1 MPRCRSK
8 ARCSWWVTLMPRS
21 VRLLL
26 RAARRLV
33 WTCTSITWTN
43 SVIAPLEPAR
53 KSCRSPR
60 TCSTATEASCSVIRS
75 VTCGAFLKHVED
87 LTPTE
92 IEQRGISDR
101 PQRRGGRE
109 SRSDA
114 ERLEDIRAAISRCIP
129 CRHTS
134 CSCLSAHLDQ
144 QLRGRSTSGPIHG
157 LRLSTRR
164 ARIDV

>member
-1 MPRCRSK
+1 MSIEG
-8 ARCSWWVTLMPRS
+8 S
-21 VRLLL
+21 VFMVGDADAPFSAPSPPSGASVGLDVYVDNVDQLGD
-26 RAARRLV
+26 RAARAGAEVLQ
-33 WTCTSITWTN
+33 
-43 SVIAPLEPAR
+43 EPTDMF
-53 KSCRSPR
+53 S
-60 TCSTATEASCSVIRS
+60 ATEASCSVIRS

-129 CRHTS
+129 CPHTS
-134 CSCLSAHLDQ
+134 CSCLSA
-144 QLRGRSTSGPIHG
+144 RP
-157 LRLSTRR
+157 
-164 ARIDV
+164 

>member
-1 MPRCRSK
+1 MSIEG
-8 ARCSWWVTLMPRS
+8 S
-21 VRLLL
+21 VFMVGDADAPFSAPSPPSGASVGLDVYVDNVDQLGD
-26 RAARRLV
+26 RAARAGAEVLQ
-33 WTCTSITWTN
+33 
-43 SVIAPLEPAR
+43 EP
-53 KSCRSPR
+53 
-60 TCSTATEASCSVIRS
+60 TDMFYGDRS
-75 VTCGAFLKHVED
+75 VMLRDPFGHVWAFLKHVED

-134 CSCLSAHLDQ
+134 CSCLSA
-144 QLRGRSTSGPIHG
+144 RP
-157 LRLSTRR
+157 
-164 ARIDV
+164 